1 MSDRILV
8 MHEGRIAAE
17 IPRDR
22 ATEERVMYA
31 ATGSADGG
39 VADEQVAASGPG
51 ATRG

>member
-1 MSDRILV
+1 
-8 MHEGRIAAE
+8 MHEGQIAAE

-39 VADEQVAASGPG
+39 VADEHAPAAGPG
-51 ATRG
+51 ASRG